1 MQLQCDDHISQL
13 RPYFKDPNGQKL
25 AIGVANLPT
34 KFGDDPTVNESGI
47 FDLVRLLQEKRE

>member
-1 MQLQCDDHISQL
+1 MQLQCDDDISQL
-13 RPYFKDPNGQKL
+13 RPYFEDPNGQKL
-25 AIGVANLPT
+25 DIGVTNLPT